1 VLSVPSLG
9 RDASHQVQARKPPPH
24 PVIQL
29 AEVSGILAKAAVKT
43 GVGLSY
49 IMMQQCGLLVRIA
62 FVRAFDEAKGVVVS
76 YL

>member
-1 VLSVPSLG
+1 MLSAPSLG
-9 RDASHQVQARKPPPH
+9 SKASHQVRPWKPPPH
-24 PVIQL
+24 PVIQV

-62 FVRAFDEAKGVVVS
+62 FVRAFDEARGVVVS